1 MKNRISV
8 LVVEESQTFS
18 MYLAILL
25 QRIGFKSLRVSQPE
39 SAKFVLSRGF
49 TDCLIIGD
57 QSGPE
62 ATHEIV
68 QELSARI
75 PGNTIPIIVV
85 SRHCDPAEQQA
96 CLDAGC
102 QDYLLKPVQPKQL
115 HDALYASINPFPE
128 KRLNLRSQ
136 VDMMAEVSV
145 DNGPSQ
151 TCRVLTLSCGGALV
165 AYPQTLLTG
174 SEVSL
179 TLRLDNTRLHL
190 AGSVLYNLIHVEEKV
205 PRAFGLLFH
214 QVSPAHADRI
224 EDYLQTTLDECRLIA
239 TTTGSTPHYRE
250 AAAS

>member
-49 TDCLIIGD
+49 TDVLIIGD

-68 QELSARI
+68 QELSDCI
-75 PGNTIPIIVV
+75 PGETIPIIVV
-85 SRHCDPAEQQA
+85 SRHSDLVEQQA

-115 HDALYASINPFPE
+115 NDALSARINPFPG

-136 VDMMAEVSV
+136 VNMIAEVRV
-145 DNGPSQ
+145 DNSPPQ
-151 TCRVLTLSCGGALV
+151 RCQILTLSRGGALL

-174 SEVSL
+174 TTVML
-179 TLRLDNTRLHL
+179 TVRLGETRLQL
-190 AGSVLYNLIHVEEKV
+190 SGSVLYNLTHVEEKA

-214 QVSPAHADRI
+214 QISQAHADQI
-224 EDYLQTTLDECRLIA
+224 EDYLQAMLEECRLIA
-239 TTTGSTPHYRE
+239 LANGSTPHYRE